1 MKVEDQFVP
10 ADVKSAHRVS
20 VGKDPVILKLS
31 TRCRREVSPM
41 PHLFN
46 PETISSF
53 HIRGG
58 PG

>member
-1 MKVEDQFVP
+1 MEDEGQFIP

-31 TRCRREVSPM
+31 ARRRREVSPK
-41 PHLFN
+41 PSLFN
-46 PETISSF
+46 PETISRF